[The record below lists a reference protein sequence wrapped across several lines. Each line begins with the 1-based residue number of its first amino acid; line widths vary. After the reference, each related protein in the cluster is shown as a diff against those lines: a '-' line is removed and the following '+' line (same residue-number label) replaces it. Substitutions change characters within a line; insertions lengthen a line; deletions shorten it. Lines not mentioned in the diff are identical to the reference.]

1 MGYAL
6 YLAQCG
12 EHHPSVKPLRG
23 SLRGLMQV
31 SDSYQGNAY
40 RIVYTSKLR
49 GSIYV
54 LHAFQKKA
62 KRGTATPGT
71 DVKLI
76 QGRLRLAMEHHRS
89 KGERTGHGQA

>member
-12 EHHPSVKPLRG
+12 ERHPSVKSLRG

-49 GSIYV
+49 GSLYV
-54 LHAFQKKA
+54 LHAFQKKS
-62 KRGTATPGT
+62 KRGTETPRT
-71 DVKLI
+71 DVELI
-76 QGRLRLAMEHHRS
+76 QRRLRLAMEHHRS
-89 KGERTGHGQA
+89 KGEQTGHDQA